1 MQKITKVLTL
11 AFGQGLNIIVN
22 LLFIPYMARVLD
34 YQEYGSY
41 GQVLLIVSFSAAL
54 LSFGLPQI
62 IYVYLANANESKRIS
77 VFNSSLFGALSIGF
91 LGALILLL
99 LSSYFSVW
107 FDNENLIELL
117 QLYSFSLLFILPF
130 QCINSY
136 FIFTNKI
143 RVSAIIAVFVNLVK
157 VAFVITAIHIF
168 NSVYL
173 AVLGVLLSE
182 VIQLLLGLI
191 FTRESIN
198 FKIDFLLV
206 KELLLKGFPLG
217 LTGVLGAGILYVDS
231 IMISSIEGVKSYAIY
246 RNGAIEVP
254 FISTLYASISA
265 IVLPEVAKLYKLA
278 NFDRIIELKK
288 KVIMN
293 SMMLTYPIL
302 IFLLFNSKNIIVAYL
317 GSMYEE
323 SAIVFAVFNL
333 TLIIRVTN
341 YSDILISAN
350 RSKVILKIY
359 ILTFVVNILF
369 NYILIAYFGIVGAAI
384 STVIS
389 LFILAALQ
397 LGISLRL
404 IKKQLSDLVNY
415 RDILL
420 MLLFCVLFAFIL
432 KWTFSNTGKH
442 SFLFF
447 GAIYFPIIYL
457 ILLRFGFFSIDII
470 KQLLP
475 KLLFRKKV

>member
-22 LLFIPYMARVLD
+22 LLFLPYMARVLD
-34 YQEYGSY
+34 YQEYGTY

-62 IYVYLANANESKRIS
+62 IYVYLANGDESKRIS
-77 VFNSSLFGALSIGF
+77 VFNSSLFGAAVIG
-91 LGALILLL
+91 LVGAIILLL
-99 LSSYFSVW
+99 FSSLFSIW
-107 FDNENLIELL
+107 FDNDSLTELL

-136 FIFTNKI
+136 FIFTNRV
-143 RVSAIIAVFVNLVK
+143 RVSAVIAVVVNLIK
-157 VAFVITAIHIF
+157 VVLVITAIHIF
-168 NSVYL
+168 SSVYL

-182 VIQLLLGLI
+182 VIQLLIGLSL
-191 FTRESIN
+191 TKKSIN
-198 FKIDFLLV
+198 LKLNFLLV
-206 KELLLKGFPLG
+206 KELLIKGFPLG

-231 IMISSIEGVKSYAIY
+231 VMISSLEGVKSYAIY

-265 IVLPEVAKLYKLA
+265 IVLPEVAKLFQVA
-278 NFDRIIELKK
+278 NFDRIIGLKK
-288 KVIMN
+288 KVVMN
-293 SMMLTYPIL
+293 SMMLTYPVL
-302 IFLLFNSKNIIVAYL
+302 IYLLFNSHSIIVAYL
-317 GSMYEE
+317 GEMYEE

-333 TLIIRVTN
+333 TLLIRVTN

-350 RSKVILKIY
+350 KSKVILKIY
-359 ILTFVVNILF
+359 LLTFAVNILL
-369 NYILIAYFGIVGAAI
+369 NYILIAYLGIIGAAI

-397 LGISLRL
+397 LGISLGL
-404 IKKQLSDLVNY
+404 IKKRLSDLINF
-415 RDILL
+415 RELLL
-420 MLLFCVLFAFIL
+420 MLLFCVLLAFTL
-432 KWTFSNTGKH
+432 KWTFSNNGEH
-442 SFLFF
+442 SFLLF
-447 GAIYFPIIYL
+447 GVIYFPIIYL
-457 ILLRFGFFSIDII
+457 ILLRFGFFSIDLI

-475 KLLFRKKV
+475 KFLFKKKV

>member
-34 YQEYGSY
+34 YEEYGTY
-41 GQVLLIVSFSAAL
+41 GQALLVVSFLAAL

-62 IYVYLANANESKRIS
+62 IYVYLANGDESKRRS
-77 VFNSSLFGALSIGF
+77 VFNSSLFAAIVVGVIGALM
-91 LGALILLL
+91 LVL
-99 LSSYFSVW
+99 LSSYFSIW
-107 FDNENLIELL
+107 FDNDGLSELL
-117 QLYSFSLLFILPF
+117 QLYAFSLLFILPF

-136 FIFTNKI
+136 FIFTNRV
-143 RVSAIIAVFVNLVK
+143 RVSAIIAVVVNLIK
-157 VAFVITAIHIF
+157 VALVIAAIHIF
-168 NSVYL
+168 DSVYL

-182 VIQLLLGLI
+182 FIQLLIGLI
-191 FTRESIN
+191 FTKKSIN
-198 FKIDFLLV
+198 LKIDFQLV
-206 KELLLKGFPLG
+206 KELLIKGFPLG

-231 IMISSIEGVKSYAIY
+231 VMISSIEGVKSYAIY

-265 IVLPEVAKLYKLA
+265 IVLPEVAKLFQVA

-293 SMMLTYPIL
+293 SMMLTYPVL
-302 IFLLFNSKNIIVAYL
+302 IFLLFNAHSIIVTYL
-317 GSMYEE
+317 GKMYED
-323 SAIVFAVFNL
+323 SAIIFAVFNL
-333 TLIIRVTN
+333 TLLIRVTN

-350 RSKVILKIY
+350 KSKVILKIY
-359 ILTFVVNILF
+359 LLTFVVNIVL
-369 NYILIAYFGIVGAAI
+369 NYIFIAYLGIIGPAI

-389 LFILAALQ
+389 LFILASLQ

-404 IKKQLSDLVNY
+404 IKKKLSDLVNY
-415 RDILL
+415 SKLFL
-420 MLLFCVLFAFIL
+420 MLFFCVFLAFIL
-432 KWTFSNTGKH
+432 KWSLTNSGEL

-457 ILLRFGFFSIDII
+457 ILLRFGFFSIDLI

-475 KLLFRKKV
+475 KFLFRKKV